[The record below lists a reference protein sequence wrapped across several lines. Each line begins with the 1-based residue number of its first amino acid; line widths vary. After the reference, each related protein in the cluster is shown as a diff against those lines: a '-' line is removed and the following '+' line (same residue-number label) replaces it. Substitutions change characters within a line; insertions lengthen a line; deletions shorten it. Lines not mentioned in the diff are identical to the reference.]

1 MAITSSYI
9 CFDVYIWVITLWC
22 FTVTVPGYISRSVA
36 GSYDNEG
43 IAIFALMFTYFL
55 WVCYKICTRYQL
67 PRSSPLDSCQLIY
80 YISICIF
87 YLQNM
92 VFTHEY
98 YGMRDVDATLVTY
111 FSRQTISPCLRRW
124 LKIMSYFL
132 IDCGV
137 HFTHDMYWLPYTI
150 SNQCQIV
157 IITMFIFHG
166 TAVQILIYSSID
178 GRRFGYSVW
187 ILDQGSG
194 ALSL

>member
-9 CFDVYIWVITLWC
+9 CFDVYIWVITLSC

-55 WVCYKICTRYQL
+55 WVSYMICTRYQL
-67 PRSSPLDSCQLIY
+67 PNSSPLDSCQLIY
-80 YISICIF
+80 DISCQLIYDISVCIF

-92 VFTHEY
+92 VITHEY
-98 YGMRDVDATLVTY
+98 YAMRDVDATS
-111 FSRQTISPCLRRW
+111 FSHPAISPCLRRW

-150 SNQCQIV
+150 RSVPNSDIHNVHTSWYSCSADFNL
-157 IITMFIFHG
+157 FI
-166 TAVQILIYSSID
+166 Y
-178 GRRFGYSVW
+178 RW
-187 ILDQGSG
+187 
-194 ALSL
+194 